1 MYSRPREGYRAL
13 DETGVRR
20 RAIMK
25 RDRRLGGRS
34 GGRRDRRV
42 RGYDAGGR
50 IGEVSGFAVTGFA
63 RPRPGIPGIPGCPRG
78 ESPESPDVPGTLGDT
93 LALFSSRSSL
103 PSSSSSS
110 GRWTCGPGPPAAR
123 TASHAMSPR
132 STCASAFPARAARRN
147 SRAAASSGSTANVLA
162 APSRRSMC
170 AALLAALSDPDSANA
185 ANVASA
191 RHGSGGR
198 RGGFRGG
205 FRARPRRNPARSSAS
220 VDPSG
225 SAESS
230 DASFSLTPSPS
241 PTSPKVPSRTSTARS
256 CVSAH
261 PSRSSRNV
269 QNNRAASAQSRDV
282 PAPSRYADASACGA
296 RQCPA
301 SLATWNSS
309 NARVRFLSAPTPDWC
324 NAPRLNAAS
333 GSPAAAPAANASR
346 AAAASR
352 GVPHPL

>member
-1 MYSRPREGYRAL
+1 
-13 DETGVRR
+13 
-20 RAIMK
+20 
-25 RDRRLGGRS
+25 
-34 GGRRDRRV
+34 
-42 RGYDAGGR
+42 
-50 IGEVSGFAVTGFA
+50 
-63 RPRPGIPGIPGCPRG
+63 
-78 ESPESPDVPGTLGDT
+78 
-93 LALFSSRSSL
+93 
-103 PSSSSSS
+103 
-110 GRWTCGPGPPAAR
+110 
-123 TASHAMSPR
+123 MSPR
-132 STCASAFPARAARRN
+132 STCASAFPARTARRN

-191 RHGSGGR
+191 LHGSGGR
-198 RGGFRGG
+198 RGGFRS
-205 FRARPRRNPARSSAS
+205 RPRRIPAPSSAS

-241 PTSPKVPSRTSTARS
+241 PASPKSPISPVPSRTSTARS

-269 QNNRAASAQSRDV
+269 QNNRAASAQSRVV

-301 SLATWNSS
+301 SLASWNSS